1 MTTNTYFTV
10 VNNANSV
17 CQGQFKTREQAEVLA
32 DNLQEQA
39 ITEHH
44 NHQIIYSVEQI
55 EVNEPTTDKERLFN
69 EIWAYSANSACLSN
83 IEEII
88 GRSLTDEEIHDL
100 GEFCFMAGDTF
111 YTEEE
116 CDIEAKRIA
125 AKLLD
130 DPLAD
135 LVEDGLTLVET
146 TGTRNGYPS
155 QVANAITGF
164 TSWEQAK
171 TFAHINNL
179 CLIWLDR
186 RDGWNLWHRGN
197 EATEPM
203 NITEEDYGDGCEFFS
218 SEEQAI
224 ERMKDEFDCVDH
236 ISLAHSIVDYYTEVI
251 DECSL
256 LEDGEVVVTM
266 DKMVEGR
273 VNTKAIEWHYDTKHI
288 ILAAV

>member
-10 VNNANSV
+10 VNNANSA

-55 EVNEPTTDKERLFN
+55 ELNEPTTDRERLFD

-88 GRSLTDEEIHDL
+88 GRSLTDEEIRDL
-100 GEFCFMAGDTF
+100 NEFCFMAGDTF
-111 YTEEE
+111 FSEEE

-130 DPLAD
+130 EPLAD
-135 LVEDGLTLVET
+135 LVEDGLYLVET
-146 TGTRNGYPS
+146 TGARNGYPS
-155 QVANAITGF
+155 LVASAITGF
-164 TSWEQAK
+164 SSWEQAK

-186 RDGWNLWHRGN
+186 RDGWNLWHRGD

-203 NITEEDYGDGCEFFS
+203 NITEEDYGDDCHFYTN
-218 SEEQAI
+218 AI
-224 ERMKDEFDCVDH
+224 DALEDMKEDIQECATLDEVDDV
-236 ISLAHSIVDYYTEVI
+236 VDRFRTII
-251 DECSL
+251 DECMG
-256 LEDGEVVVTM
+256 LEEGQAVVTIQG
-266 DKMVEGR
+266 DYEETIG
-273 VNTKAIEWHYDTKHI
+273 TQAIEWHYDTHNI
-288 ILAAV
+288 ILAAI

>member
-1 MTTNTYFTV
+1 MTTNT
-10 VNNANSV
+10 NIS
-17 CQGQFKTREQAEVLA
+17 K
-32 DNLQEQA
+32 
-39 ITEHH
+39 
-44 NHQIIYSVEQI
+44 
-55 EVNEPTTDKERLFN
+55 KERLID
-69 EIWAYSANSACLSN
+69 EIWAYSANSACLRN
-83 IEEII
+83 IKEII

-100 GEFCFMAGDTF
+100 REFCLMVVNTF
-111 YTEEE
+111 YSEEE
-116 CDIEAKRIA
+116 WDIEANRIA

-130 DPLAD
+130 EPLAD
-135 LVEDGLTLVET
+135 LVGDGLYLVET
-146 TGTRNGYPS
+146 TGARNGYPS
-155 QVANAITGF
+155 NVANAITGF

-224 ERMKDEFDCVDH
+224 DRMKDEFDCVDH
-236 ISLAHSIVDYYTEVI
+236 ISLAHSIVDYYIEVI

-256 LEDGEVVVTM
+256 LDEGEVVVTI